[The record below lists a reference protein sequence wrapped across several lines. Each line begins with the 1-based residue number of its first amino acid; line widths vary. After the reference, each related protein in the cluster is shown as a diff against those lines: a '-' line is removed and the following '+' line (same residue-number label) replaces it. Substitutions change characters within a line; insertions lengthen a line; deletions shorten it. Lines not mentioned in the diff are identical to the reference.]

1 MVWENNQLLSP
12 IKNKCRWLSTKSS
25 TLISDWREYY
35 IRLNKLMWSNC
46 REDGLI
52 DGGAET
58 CDGAPVSCRR
68 CSCKLP
74 SCCCWRPLCPA
85 ALSSLT
91 GTSPTAPTPPE
102 GLFLYQLLHIFR
114 ILRYV
119 CLPLMGI
126 LHHDS
131 MLFSTLLWSKG
142 VWHHRLFVTLDFM
155 CWKSIETYALFS
167 FIVLCEAN
175 TLLLAHYALYYLRKH
190 QLYHIYWEADWYY
203 AFLHWFFLEM

>member
-1 MVWENNQLLSP
+1 MP
-12 IKNKCRWLSTKSS
+12 C
-25 TLISDWREYY
+25 
-35 IRLNKLMWSNC
+35 
-46 REDGLI
+46 
-52 DGGAET
+52 
-58 CDGAPVSCRR
+58 
-68 CSCKLP
+68 LP
-74 SCCCWRPLCPA
+74 
-85 ALSSLT
+85 LSSLT
-91 GTSPTAPTPPE
+91 GTSSTAPTPPE

-131 MLFSTLLWSKG
+131 ILFSTLLWSKG

-190 QLYHIYWEADWYY
+190 QLLSHILGSRLILRFSSLIISRNVVCFKLYLLSFSGLTTRNMSAYDLLVMTMDKIVIDLWRICSKWS
-203 AFLHWFFLEM
+203 